1 MPDLPAHVHKLIQL
15 ALEEDLGSG
24 DITTEAL
31 IDDRNGQASILAKEA
46 CVVCGLEVA
55 GAVYETLDPS
65 IHFVSRAEEG
75 SEVEGGSRLAN
86 FEGPLASLLKGERTV
101 LNFLQRMCGVAS
113 LSRRF
118 VQKAADRVI
127 VLDSRKTIPGWRWL
141 DKLAV
146 RTGGCTNHRMGLYD
160 GILIKDNHISVC
172 GGIIE
177 AVEMV
182 RADAPPNMTIEVE
195 VESLDGLREAL
206 EAGVD
211 IVMLDNFLPQQIE
224 DAVQIA
230 GGKVNL
236 EVSGGITLENLED
249 YIQYEGVDFISTGY
263 MTHSALSSDISMEI
277 LCPLRG

>member
-1 MPDLPAHVHKLIQL
+1 MPDLPANVHKLIQL

-31 IDDRNGQASILAKEA
+31 IDDRKGQASILAKEA

-75 SEVEGGSRLAN
+75 SEVEGGSCLAN

-224 DAVQIA
+224 DAIQIA